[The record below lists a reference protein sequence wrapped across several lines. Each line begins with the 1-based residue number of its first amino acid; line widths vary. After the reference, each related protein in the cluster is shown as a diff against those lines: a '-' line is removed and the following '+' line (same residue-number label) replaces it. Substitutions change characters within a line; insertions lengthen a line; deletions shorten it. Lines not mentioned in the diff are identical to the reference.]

1 MDVDFGS
8 FWKYSHGHK
17 LKSAQELF
25 LFFSTYFF
33 DWSENEIWPSENFFG
48 QSLCLAMV

>member
-8 FWKYSHGHK
+8 FWKYSHGYK

-25 LFFSTYFF
+25 LFFPLIFLTGQKTRF
-33 DWSENEIWPSENFFG
+33 D
-48 QSLCLAMV
+48 